1 MRQPTLK
8 RAVRITGIGL
18 HTGKESEIT
27 ISPADADSGIVF
39 NFKNKEVIKARVEL
53 VTSTNRGTIL
63 GSNGHSI
70 YTVEHILSTLNGMEI
85 DNAEILVEGQ
95 EIPSCDGS
103 AKVFVEKIEEAGIEY
118 LDRERKTI
126 DLPEPIWILNGEKG
140 IIAIPNSTLSIYYTV
155 EFPYIGKQWFLYKHS
170 STAYKNEIAP
180 ARTFGFEEEIEVLLA
195 SGLAKGGSSDNS
207 IVIGSNGYSVPLR
220 YHNEL
225 VRHKLLDLIGDLY
238 LLGARINA
246 TVIAVKGGHN
256 LHIELVKRIKE
267 VVNGKER
274 II

>member
-1 MRQPTLK
+1 MRQTTLK

-118 LDRERKTI
+118 LDRKTI